1 VRIAGIIWLRN
12 VVEKL
17 DEKHH
22 VSQAEVEEALQSHL
36 RVRRIE
42 LGDVDGEDVYS
53 ALGRTG
59 DGRYL
64 VIFFIHKRNDYALI
78 ISARDMS
85 PRERKHY
92 GKK

>member
-12 VVEKL
+12 IVEKL
-17 DEKHH
+17 EEKHH
-22 VSQAEVEEALQSHL
+22 LSQTEVEEVFRNHP

-42 LGDVDGEDVYS
+42 RGEIAGEDVYS
-53 ALGRTG
+53 ALGRTE

-64 VIFFIHKRNDYALI
+64 VIFFIHKRSDDVLI

-85 PRERKHY
+85 LRERKHY